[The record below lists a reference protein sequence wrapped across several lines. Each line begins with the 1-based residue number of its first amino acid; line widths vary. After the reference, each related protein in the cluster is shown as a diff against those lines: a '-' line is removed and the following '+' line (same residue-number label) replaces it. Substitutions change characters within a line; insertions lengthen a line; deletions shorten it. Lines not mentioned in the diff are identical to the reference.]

1 MKTRM
6 LAALT
11 AVLLTN
17 AVAADPTEISLSAVG
32 VNVADIDRAERFYNE
47 VFGFER
53 TFAFPPGSDDPIE
66 IGLVRPGGNGMMLL
80 LAKLSDD
87 PLPDAKAAYG
97 RIVLMTND
105 ALGLTAKAEAKGS
118 SWRRVDDESPSSP
131 IIIFLTDPDGYEVE
145 LYQAPA
151 AP

>member
-1 MKTRM
+1 MKHQIVWA
-6 LAALT
+6 LAAL
-11 AVLLTN
+11 LLTN
-17 AVAADPTEISLSAVG
+17 AAAADPAEISLSAVG
-32 VNVADIDRAERFYNE
+32 INVADIDRAERFYND

-80 LAKLSDD
+80 LAKLNDD
-87 PLPDAKAAYG
+87 PLPDAKSAYG

-105 ALGLTAKAEAKGS
+105 ALGLLAKAEAKGS
-118 SWRRVDDESPSSP
+118 TWRRVDDQSPTSP

-145 LYQAPA
+145 LYQAPD